1 MVKKKSKKVKDKKM
15 KVKTIALPKKNTEMK
30 VDAKSGKAS
39 GNLIKKN
46 PVVSNNSSILARSQ
60 RNIETKVDAKS
71 GKASGNLFKR
81 NPVVSNNPSIKIGQ
95 TLSGKIDFSKNKKN
109 ELNVKS
115 GQQVSGKI
123 TKSN

>member
-1 MVKKKSKKVKDKKM
+1 MVKKKSKKIKDKKM

-39 GNLIKKN
+39 GNLF
-46 PVVSNNSSILARSQ
+46 R
-60 RNIETKVDAKS
+60 
-71 GKASGNLFKR
+71 R
-81 NPVVSNNPSIKIGQ
+81 NPVASNNPSIKVGQ
-95 TLSGKIDFSKNKKN
+95 TLSGKKKYRKNKKN
-109 ELNVKS
+109 KLNVKS

>member
-39 GNLIKKN
+39 GNLF
-46 PVVSNNSSILARSQ
+46 R
-60 RNIETKVDAKS
+60 
-71 GKASGNLFKR
+71 R
-81 NPVVSNNPSIKIGQ
+81 NPVASNNPSIKVGQ

-109 ELNVKS
+109 KLNVKS